1 MTDVGNELRDFLAKT
16 PFFGGLEQAAIDR
29 LIRMMAPRPFEKGQA
44 VFKEGDRGRSMYVVR
59 EGQLVA
65 CQGRGAAVVKLRRFR
80 PGDFFGEM
88 TLIEIQPRPYSAIT
102 ETPALLYELTSAN
115 LYALYQEDL
124 KAYVLVLQNINRELC
139 RRLRSADA
147 RLTALAADAG
157 DEATQI
163 GSSRG

>member
-1 MTDVGNELRDFLAKT
+1 MAEPSSELREFLAKT
-16 PFFGGLEQAAIDR
+16 PFFGGLEQRPIDR
-29 LIRMMAPRPFEKGQA
+29 LIGMMAERPFETGQA
-44 VFKEGDRGRSMYVVR
+44 VFKEGERGRSMYVVR

-65 CQGRGAAVVKLRRFR
+65 CHGSPPAVVRLRRFR

-88 TLIEIQPRPYSAIT
+88 TLIEMQPRPYSAVT
-102 ETPALLYELTSAN
+102 ETPARLYELTNAN

-124 KAYVLVLQNINRELC
+124 KAYVLVLQNINRELS

-147 RLTALAADAG
+147 RLAELAAEAG

-163 GSSRG
+163 SSCRS